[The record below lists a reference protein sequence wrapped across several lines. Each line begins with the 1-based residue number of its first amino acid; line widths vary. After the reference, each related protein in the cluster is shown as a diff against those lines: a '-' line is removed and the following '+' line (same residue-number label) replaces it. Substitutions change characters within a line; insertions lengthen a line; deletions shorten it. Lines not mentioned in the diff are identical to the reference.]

1 MGVVYTS
8 NQVLGRTQTIGCA
21 AVEITQRC
29 NLDCTLCYLS
39 EHSESVKDIPLE
51 AVLARLDE
59 IVANYGSGAHVQI
72 SGGDPSLRKHSELV
86 TIVAYAG
93 SIGLHPALFTNGIA
107 APRRLLKRLAAAG
120 LCDVAFHVDTTQ
132 QRHGYKTETD
142 LNALRLEYME
152 RTRGLGLMVIFNTTI
167 HAGNLM
173 DVPML
178 VEFFARHADL
188 VGFASFQLQAQ
199 TGRGIWGDR
208 DAIVSQESVR
218 ARVERA
224 ARKALPWD
232 VVQIGHP
239 RCHSYMP
246 LLVVGRSLHP
256 VIADQQMFAD
266 FLRDFSTV
274 RADRHSGIMDVIVRY
289 AWALLCRPRW
299 WYRSLVYLAAFIWRT
314 RRDLLNGGR
323 VHKLSLFIHDFMN
336 ANALDQERIDA
347 CSFMVMTADGPVSMC
362 AHNARRDAYI
372 LKPFTITRRDGSVTV
387 FQPRDN

>member
-1 MGVVYTS
+1 MGAVFTP

-59 IVANYGSGAHVQI
+59 IVAHYGSGAHVQI
-72 SGGDPSLRKHSELV
+72 SGGDPTLRKHTELIA
-86 TIVAYAG
+86 IVRYAG

-152 RTRGLGLMVIFNTTI
+152 RARGLGLMVIFNTTV

-188 VGFASFQLQAQ
+188 VGFAS
-199 TGRGIWGDR
+199 
-208 DAIVSQESVR
+208 
-218 ARVERA
+218 
-224 ARKALPWD
+224 
-232 VVQIGHP
+232 
-239 RCHSYMP
+239 
-246 LLVVGRSLHP
+246 
-256 VIADQQMFAD
+256 
-266 FLRDFSTV
+266 
-274 RADRHSGIMDVIVRY
+274 
-289 AWALLCRPRW
+289 LLCRPRW

-362 AHNARRDAYI
+362 AHNARRDEYI

-387 FQPRDN
+387 FQPLDN